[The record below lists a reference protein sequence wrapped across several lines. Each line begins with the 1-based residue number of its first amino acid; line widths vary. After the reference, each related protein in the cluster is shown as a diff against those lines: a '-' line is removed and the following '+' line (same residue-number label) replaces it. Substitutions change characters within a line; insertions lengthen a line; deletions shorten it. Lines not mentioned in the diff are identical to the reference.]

1 MLTASPSFSHPLP
14 LFLSQISIHPQGTS
28 LGSHDVR
35 ISVKVEGLGPAFVM
49 KIKLHNT
56 GQQAVL
62 HTQMLFSY
70 PESLYSMGT
79 SGASNASGGF
89 GGGSVPGFGGS
100 GSGGGAGA
108 SAGRSA
114 PPLLIPI
121 LLPGVPQTFEAG
133 ITSVDP
139 QGRAGQVLI
148 LLQSSTSPSSLP
160 YLSASVRFP
169 VSEIF

>member
-1 MLTASPSFSHPLP
+1 M
-14 LFLSQISIHPQGTS
+14 
-28 LGSHDVR
+28 GSHDVR

-70 PESLYSMGT
+70 PESLYSMAMGT

-100 GSGGGAGA
+100 GPGGGAGA
-108 SAGRSA
+108 SAGRGA
-114 PPLLIPI
+114 PPLLNPI
-121 LLPGVPQTFEAG
+121 LVPGVPQTFEAG

-160 YLSASVRFP
+160 YLSASFRFP